1 MQAKN
6 EPLNYLLYNW
16 SSQLQIANKKTNKLI
31 PIKCCERNAPDVE
44 HVVAPLQSLFSQF
57 PLELMEC
64 EFALFEPK
72 NGKLDQFSINPSS

>member
-6 EPLNYLLYNW
+6 EPLNYLLDNW
-16 SSQLQIANKKTNKLI
+16 SSQLQIVNKTNKLI
-31 PIKCCERNAPDVE
+31 PIKCCESSAPDVE
-44 HVVAPLQSLFSQF
+44 HVVALLQSSFSQF

-72 NGKLDQFSINPSS
+72 NKKLDQFSINLF